1 MTLQQK
7 LLAKQSKKGF
17 TLVELVVVIAILG
30 ILAAIAIPAVV
41 GIINNAQK
49 SAKETNASELSNAV
63 KNLYA
68 GVSAGQIN
76 QSTPQDEL
84 NKLNSSALPAANA
97 TVADC
102 KKAANK
108 LTVQDAA
115 NYGGLASK
123 FDSSNISDYV
133 YDTTDGTIYYSGSH
147 SGSTTQALTLGT
159 SLGTIRNVSTT

>member
-49 SAKETNASELSNAV
+49 SSKETNAAELSNAV

-68 GVSAGQIN
+68 GVSSGQIN

-84 NKLNSSALPAANA
+84 NKLSTDGLPAANA
-97 TVADC
+97 TVSDC
-102 KKAANK
+102 KTAANA
-108 LTVQDAA
+108 LTVQDAV
-115 NYGGLASK
+115 NYGGLATK
-123 FDSSNISDYV
+123 FNDTNIGDYV
-133 YDTTDGTIYYSGSH
+133 YETDDGTIYYKDSH
-147 SGSTTQALTLGT
+147 DGGTALTLETG
-159 SLGTIRNVSTT
+159 LGAIRGVTGA

>member
-68 GVSAGQIN
+68 GVSAGQITN
-76 QSTPQDEL
+76 ATPADEL
-84 NKLNSSALPAANA
+84 NKLASSRLPAPNSTVSACKSSANA
-97 TVADC
+97 
-102 KKAANK
+102 
-108 LTVQDAA
+108 LTVQDAI
-115 NYGGLASK
+115 NYGGLATK
-123 FDSSNISDYV
+123 FDSTNIGDYN
-133 YDTTDGTIYYSGSH
+133 YETDDGTIYYSGSH
-147 SGSTTQALTLGT
+147 TGGTTLTLGT
-159 SLGTIRNVSTT
+159 GLGAIRGVTS

>member
-49 SAKETNASELSNAV
+49 SSKETNASELSNAV

-68 GVSAGQIN
+68 GVSSGQIN
-76 QSTPQDEL
+76 SSTPQDEL
-84 NKLNSSALPAANA
+84 NKLSQSALPAANA

-102 KKAANK
+102 KTAANG
-108 LTVQDAA
+108 LTVKNAVE
-115 NYGGLASK
+115 YGGLATK
-123 FDSSNISDYV
+123 FNDDNIKDYV
-133 YDTTDGTIYYSGSH
+133 YETDDGTIYYSGSH
-147 SGSTTQALTLGT
+147 TGGTELSLDTT
-159 SLGTIRNVSTT
+159 LGTIRNAQ